1 MSLLS
6 LFSMKSIVSLLVL
19 LVAVGI
25 GSFLYLT
32 LDTDFEAQPRLLMSR
47 SAGGSDLLNSK
58 IPIDDIKQIINSA
71 RQAWSIVDQ
80 K

>member
-6 LFSMKSIVSLLVL
+6 LFSMKSMVSLLVL

-47 SAGGSDLLNSK
+47 SAGSDLLNSP

>member
-6 LFSMKSIVSLLVL
+6 LLSMKSMGSLLVL
-19 LVAVGI
+19 LVAMGI

-32 LDTDFEAQPRLLMSR
+32 LDTDFEAQPRQLMFR
-47 SAGGSDLLNSK
+47 SGTSDLLNSK